1 MSTLRDLRNIYGRR
15 RSNRYNSWRG
25 RSRWAIYLR
34 LLDFNSSA
42 KVKEAIALG
51 LLDPKVEYDFV
62 HISNGTLRL
71 FRMPNMKRVFHPR
84 VVGVVAPKQ
93 VLEWLDREISDAKD
107 IDAVCKI
114 FCSLN
119 QVPELVHL
127 HNYFSLIPLF
137 PKFPEIERQ
146 DLPCISPLPSLGRES
161 VEVRIFDY
169 RTPRE
174 PGSGP
179 QEYIT
184 FMRDP
189 TLDPRRV
196 SYWFLGVPC
205 QVVLHR
211 FFKAV
216 EYCEP
221 SRPEISLGQKIHKA
235 LQTLGA

>member
-1 MSTLRDLRNIYGRR
+1 MSTLRDLRNIYGRCAVCLQCHKT
-15 RSNRYNSWRG
+15 
-25 RSRWAIYLR
+25 AIQSVQ
-34 LLDFNSSA
+34 LLEGQEQ
-42 KVKEAIALG
+42 VKEAIVLG
-51 LLDPKVEYDFV
+51 LLDPKVEYDFA
-62 HISNGTLRL
+62 HISNGTLQCL
-71 FRMPNMKRVFHPR
+71 TCNAYFTQGLLVWSP
-84 VVGVVAPKQ
+84 PKQ

-114 FCSLN
+114 FYSLN

-146 DLPCISPLPSLGRES
+146 DLPCVSPLPSLGRVS

-196 SYWFLGVPC
+196 SYWFLWVPC
-205 QVVLHR
+205 QVILYR